1 MLILRHKNITNKN
14 IINILF
20 NYKILFIIII
30 YIKMSDENNIY
41 KINLGGFPSIIK
53 IDTAIK
59 KKREF
64 TKEVIKIN
72 TNILANLDILN
83 INNIIKKK

>member
-1 MLILRHKNITNKN
+1 
-14 IINILF
+14 
-20 NYKILFIIII
+20 
-30 YIKMSDENNIY
+30 MSDENDIY
-41 KINLGGFPSIIK
+41 KINLGGFPPIIK
-53 IDTAIK
+53 INNILK

-72 TNILANLDILN
+72 TNLLVNLDILN

>member
-1 MLILRHKNITNKN
+1 
-14 IINILF
+14 
-20 NYKILFIIII
+20 
-30 YIKMSDENNIY
+30 MSDENNIY
-41 KINLGGFPSIIK
+41 KINLGGFPPIIK
-53 IDTAIK
+53 INNAIK

-83 INNIIKKK
+83 INNIINKK

>member
-1 MLILRHKNITNKN
+1 MN
-14 IINILF
+14 
-20 NYKILFIIII
+20 
-30 YIKMSDENNIY
+30 DESNIY
-41 KINLGGFPSIIK
+41 KINLGGFPPIIK

-64 TKEVIKIN
+64 TKEIIKIN
-72 TNILANLDILN
+72 TTILENLDILN

>member
-1 MLILRHKNITNKN
+1 
-14 IINILF
+14 
-20 NYKILFIIII
+20 
-30 YIKMSDENNIY
+30 MSDENDIY
-41 KINLGGFPSIIK
+41 KINLGGFPPIIK
-53 IDTAIK
+53 INNTLK

-72 TNILANLDILN
+72 TNLLVNLYNLN

>member
-1 MLILRHKNITNKN
+1 MN
-14 IINILF
+14 
-20 NYKILFIIII
+20 
-30 YIKMSDENNIY
+30 DENDIY
-41 KINLGGFPSIIK
+41 KINLGGFPPIIK
-53 IDTAIK
+53 INNTFK

-72 TNILANLDILN
+72 TNLLVNLDILN

>member
-1 MLILRHKNITNKN
+1 
-14 IINILF
+14 
-20 NYKILFIIII
+20 
-30 YIKMSDENNIY
+30 MSDESNIY
-41 KINLGGFPSIIK
+41 KINLGGFPPIVK
-53 IDTAIK
+53 VDNLVK

-72 TNILANLDILN
+72 TNILEKLDILN

>member
-1 MLILRHKNITNKN
+1 
-14 IINILF
+14 
-20 NYKILFIIII
+20 
-30 YIKMSDENNIY
+30 MSDENNIY

-53 IDTAIK
+53 IDNTLK

-64 TKEVIKIN
+64 SKEIIKIN
-72 TNILANLDILN
+72 TNILENLNILN

>member
-1 MLILRHKNITNKN
+1 
-14 IINILF
+14 
-20 NYKILFIIII
+20 
-30 YIKMSDENNIY
+30 MSDENDIY
-41 KINLGGFPSIIK
+41 KINLGGFPPIIK
-53 IDTAIK
+53 INNTLK

-72 TNILANLDILN
+72 TNLLVNLDILN

>member
-1 MLILRHKNITNKN
+1 MN
-14 IINILF
+14 
-20 NYKILFIIII
+20 
-30 YIKMSDENNIY
+30 DESNIY
-41 KINLGGFPSIIK
+41 KINLGGFPPIIK

-72 TNILANLDILN
+72 TTILENLDILN

>member
-1 MLILRHKNITNKN
+1 MN
-14 IINILF
+14 
-20 NYKILFIIII
+20 
-30 YIKMSDENNIY
+30 DENDIY
-41 KINLGGFPSIIK
+41 KINLGGFPPIIK
-53 IDTAIK
+53 INNTLK

-72 TNILANLDILN
+72 TNLLVNLDILN

>member
-1 MLILRHKNITNKN
+1 
-14 IINILF
+14 
-20 NYKILFIIII
+20 
-30 YIKMSDENNIY
+30 MSDENNVY
-41 KINLGGFPSIIK
+41 KINLGGFPPITK
-53 IDTAIK
+53 IDTVIK

-72 TNILANLDILN
+72 TNILSNLDILN

>member
-1 MLILRHKNITNKN
+1 
-14 IINILF
+14 
-20 NYKILFIIII
+20 
-30 YIKMSDENNIY
+30 MSYENNIY
-41 KINLGGFPSIIK
+41 KINLGGFTPILK
-53 IDTAIK
+53 IDTDIK

-64 TKEVIKIN
+64 TKEIIKIN

>member
-1 MLILRHKNITNKN
+1 
-14 IINILF
+14 
-20 NYKILFIIII
+20 
-30 YIKMSDENNIY
+30 MSDENNIY
-41 KINLGGFPSIIK
+41 KINLGGFPPIIK

-64 TKEVIKIN
+64 TKEIIKIN